1 MEIKEIREMLV
12 EADAKLMAFAKIAGQ
27 PRNKLESKML
37 DSVVRSRMTM
47 ERALNFAAKPGK
59 AANSEALA
67 IVDNSYYINRE
78 KIIRDR
84 YCTFLGAMY
93 IGIATIATVMLTSVC
108 LAALLFL

>member
-1 MEIKEIREMLV
+1 MEIKEIREMLKK
-12 EADAKLMAFAKIAGQ
+12 ADKEIMDFAKIAGQ

-37 DSVVRSRMTM
+37 DSFVRSRMMM
-47 ERALNFAAKPGK
+47 EKMFSANPGK
-59 AANSEALA
+59 VESKTALA
-67 IVDNSYYINRE
+67 VIDNSYITRE

-108 LAALLFL
+108 LAALLLL